1 MIGDTI
7 KYLTYEQKTNKEIKK
22 FMMKLN
28 ILKNIKIGDKIGK
41 YKTGDYYIVE
51 AGYTQRFWRLW
62 YSENREN
69 TWSYLDTDF
78 NEFVKYLD
86 RLLLKINLN
95 RFYKKCILNLLT
107 FINDIIQGL
116 YNLKQTYADTKKMV
130 SKVDSIILILLD
142 FKEKVNKAKNN
153 KKQSGNGAAFNSFD
167 TLHIP
172 PTYFDGIL

>member
-1 MIGDTI
+1 ME
-7 KYLTYEQKTNKEIKK
+7 L
-22 FMMKLN
+22 F
-28 ILKNIKIGDKIGK
+28 
-41 YKTGDYYIVE
+41 
-51 AGYTQRFWRLW
+51 R
-62 YSENREN
+62 
-69 TWSYLDTDF
+69 TDF

-153 KKQSGNGAAFNSFD
+153 KMFIFLLS
-167 TLHIP
+167 
-172 PTYFDGIL
+172 